1 MRFTGSRGLLLLVL
15 LLVAALP
22 ACASRHQFLRISRDS
37 CGGRLEAAWV
47 WFEPPP
53 DCPPV
58 LLVNMIHFGS
68 HEYFEE
74 VQAELDRAPF
84 VFIEGIT
91 GRCADS
97 PTSRR
102 SPDALD
108 QLDRA
113 TAELAFELRLVTQR
127 DTLVTRP
134 TYICADWTEDEL
146 HQRVSLDRHL
156 AGIARLRETVQCIVD
171 EEAASLRGD
180 YPGLSYE
187 ELAAFVR
194 RGPLRRQV
202 AERLTEP
209 PDEEGALILGR
220 NEAVLRRLLVMGQTG
235 LVAICYGAD
244 HGPHLARS
252 LQAVGYRRQ
261 CQTWHRVFSF
271 DREPH
276 PDVIPV
282 P

>member
-1 MRFTGSRGLLLLVL
+1 MRCTGKRSRLLLCL

-22 ACASRHQFLRISRDS
+22 ACATRHEFLRITRDS
-37 CGGRLEAAWV
+37 CGGGLEAAWV

-58 LLVNMIHFGS
+58 VLVNMIHFGS

-74 VQAELDRAPF
+74 VQAELDRAAV
-84 VFIEGIT
+84 VFIEGIA

-97 PTSRR
+97 APA
-102 SPDALD
+102 SPAALD
-108 QLDRA
+108 RLDRA

-127 DTLVTRP
+127 ETLVTRP
-134 TYICADWTEDEL
+134 EYVCADWTEDEL
-146 HQRVSLDRHL
+146 RQQVSVDRHL
-156 AGIARLRETVQCIVD
+156 SGISRLREAVQCIVD
-171 EEAASLRGD
+171 EEAARLRGD

-187 ELAAFVR
+187 DLSAFVR

-202 AERLTEP
+202 AERLIDP
-209 PDEEGALILGR
+209 PEESAGLILGR
-220 NEAVLRRLLVMGQTG
+220 NEAVLRRLLVMGDG
-235 LVAICYGAD
+235 GIVAICYGAD

-252 LQAVGYRRQ
+252 LEAVGYRRQ

-271 DREPH
+271 DRQPH

>member
-1 MRFTGSRGLLLLVL
+1 MRSTGSRARLFGLLI
-15 LLVAALP
+15 LVAALP
-22 ACASRHQFLRISRDS
+22 ACATRHEFLRITRDS
-37 CGGRLEAAWV
+37 CGGGLEAAWV

-58 LLVNMIHFGS
+58 VLVNMIHYGS

-74 VQAELDRAPF
+74 VQAELDRASF

-91 GRCADS
+91 GCAES
-97 PTSRR
+97 APSQR
-102 SPDALD
+102 SSAALD
-108 QLDRA
+108 QFERA

-134 TYICADWTEDEL
+134 GYVCADWTEDEL
-146 HQRVSLDRHL
+146 LQRVSLDRHIE
-156 AGIARLRETVQCIVD
+156 GVSRLRQTVQCIVD
-171 EEAASLRGD
+171 EEAARLRTD

-209 PDEEGALILGR
+209 PDSSAALILGR
-220 NEAVLRRLLVMGQTG
+220 NEAVLRRLLTMGRTG
-235 LVAICYGAD
+235 IVAICYGAD

-252 LQAVGYRRQ
+252 LEAVGYRRQ
-261 CQTWHRVFSF
+261 AQSWHRVFSF
-271 DREPH
+271 DRQPH